1 MAELHIRPQLR
12 VRSGGC
18 TRPRV
23 LTFEEREALLRRG
36 PAPPPRARREW
47 VASVDYELIASHMHE
62 NVREAYIAK
71 SEAWF
76 AAHPPKSRPEPKPM
90 STIDT
95 EAVVKL
101 VAKYGANAPLEEWR
115 KVGYGDEAIERIRA
129 KREWYRTHDA
139 ELQEEIERRWPGS
152 SSARPKKVIKAVKK
166 KMP

>member
-1 MAELHIRPQLR
+1 MTEHIRPQLR

-36 PAPPPRARREW
+36 PVPPPRARREW

-76 AAHPPKSRPEPKPM
+76 AAHPPRPHAVPAAP
-90 STIDT
+90 SAIDT
-95 EAVVKL
+95 EGVAKL
-101 VAKYGANAPLEEWR
+101 VAKWGARAPLDEWR
-115 KVGYGDEAIERIRA
+115 KVGYDEATIERIHA
-129 KREWYRTHDA
+129 KREWYRTHDE